1 MHIFLIPHLIPSIRL
16 HGFPLCACP
25 LVTNQWGSPDARRA
39 ASYATTLAKAR
50 YGAIPL
56 AISGLPLSRWH
67 AKRKPR
73 HKGCIILHTDR
84 VTPWRVA
91 VHQRALVSPRRCNRI
106 IDNLS
111 AKKINEDWAHPERVL
126 AVHNSKTVHSELC
139 CAPPLDHS
147 SHCNVDGADMHTSI
161 RRVMS
166 CHIHPM
172 HRRTCYAR
180 YRRRCFIRSPVR
192 LVDHLE
198 AGCGALDVTFSI
210 PSQQPSLFRGPSWR
224 EPVVMMACFGLWLDM
239 KACNSG
245 WQIWNG
251 RLAWWN
257 ACSIIVEHSCE
268 LKQRAETRSSMTQ

>member
-1 MHIFLIPHLIPSIRL
+1 MHIFSIPRLIPSIRL
-16 HGFPLCACP
+16 HGSPLCACP

-39 ASYATTLAKAR
+39 ASYAMTLAKAR
-50 YGAIPL
+50 YGAMPL
-56 AISGLPLSRWH
+56 AISGLPLFRWH

-73 HKGCIILHTDR
+73 HKGCIIPHTDR
-84 VTPWRVA
+84 MTPWRVA
-91 VHQRALVSPRRCNRI
+91 VHRRALVSPRRCNRKI
-106 IDNLS
+106 NNLS
-111 AKKINEDWAHPERVL
+111 AKKNNEDWARPEWIL

-147 SHCNVDGADMHTSI
+147 SHSNVDGADMHASI

-172 HRRTCYAR
+172 HCRTCYAR
-180 YRRRCFIRSPVR
+180 YRRQCFIRSPVR

-198 AGCGALDVTFSI
+198 AGCGAFLDVTYSI

-239 KACNSG
+239 KPVITDADMERETCLVE
-245 WQIWNG
+245 
-251 RLAWWN
+251 RLLN
-257 ACSIIVEHSCE
+257 HS
-268 LKQRAETRSSMTQ
+268 LT